1 VVTPKIANVKLL
13 ASAADAAKPVAT
25 LQRGE
30 ELVIIGPEQHGF
42 LNVQG
47 GSASGW
53 IKKVLVNRP

>member
-1 VVTPKIANVKLL
+1 VRRAYS
-13 ASAADAAKPVAT
+13 SAAT

-30 ELVIIGPEQHGF
+30 ELVTIGPEQNGF

-53 IKKVLVNRP
+53 IKKVLVNRQ